1 MILFQSNNFNNHN
14 MNHISRPPL
23 ITKLVPNKQIPQN
36 YFVNMKKIE
45 IKTHKEWYQ
54 DKHKQKHYE

>member
-23 ITKLVPNKQIPQN
+23 TTKLVPNKQDSTKL
-36 YFVNMKKIE
+36 FRK
-45 IKTHKEWYQ
+45 
-54 DKHKQKHYE
+54 YEENRNKNP